1 MASSRQFQEC
11 FDKIRRGS
19 KAQMCLHKILRII
32 STVPPHIAT
41 VKIPPSSVSETEK
54 KGSKVDSDVEFFE
67 LKEMVEESRVYTA
80 GGLGLSSS
88 STTVGTGGPPDLHG
102 GGDSRINI
110 GSCSS
115 GGDECDQLV
124 NDAKYHSEAE
134 RSLNLLIE
142 ATKLI
147 FGEFEENN
155 KSESKSASKSA
166 EPNELKKNKT
176 TMNESN
182 EAKLKRRS
190 RCWQAAEISG
200 YLEDTASPVVR
211 SKRGRTLFL
220 PRKYRDS
227 VLEPLSQLSSHRSSI
242 IPRKRRSNERKK
254 EKLECK

>member
-11 FDKIRRGS
+11 FDSFDCKIRRGS

-32 STVPPHIAT
+32 STVPPRIAT
-41 VKIPPSSVSETEK
+41 VNPPSSVSETEK
-54 KGSKVDSDVEFFE
+54 KGSEVEFFE
-67 LKEMVEESRVYTA
+67 LKEMVEESHVYTA
-80 GGLGLSSS
+80 GGVGLSSS
-88 STTVGTGGPPDLHG
+88 SITVGTGGPPDLHG
-102 GGDSRINI
+102 GGDSRIII

-115 GGDECDQLV
+115 GGDECDQLL
-124 NDAKYHSEAE
+124 NDGKYHSEAE

-155 KSESKSASKSA
+155 KPESESASKSA

-182 EAKLKRRS
+182 EGKLKRRS

-200 YLEDTASPVVR
+200 YFEDTASPVVR
-211 SKRGRTLFL
+211 SKRGRTRFL
-220 PRKYRDS
+220 PHKYRDS

-242 IPRKRRSNERKK
+242 IPRKRRSK
-254 EKLECK
+254 